1 MSLRPHRKTLFG
13 KACALATHRAGA
25 NGAVSSAV
33 TCGGQVPWLQ
43 CFDYFLI
50 FSVTVLSHSKK
61 LCVCVCV
68 CVCMF
73 SSAAEVH
80 FLYLF
85 CCLVTKLCP
94 TLCDP
99 TDCSQPGSSVCGI
112 LQVRILERVAISFS
126 RGSS

>member
-68 CVCMF
+68 CVC
-73 SSAAEVH
+73 V
-80 FLYLF
+80 
-85 CCLVTKLCP
+85 
-94 TLCDP
+94 
-99 TDCSQPGSSVCGI
+99 SVCLAV
-112 LQVRILERVAISFS
+112 LQKFIFCICFVV
-126 RGSS
+126 